1 MRHRAFRTAVAEEF
15 GEAHSGVLLRDYW
28 LATLGS
34 TPDDALAR
42 GVSPRDV
49 WDALCSEFDVPESR
63 RHGRGLSDPQEK

>member
-28 LATLGS
+28 LARLGS
-34 TPDDALAR
+34 TPDEALAR

-49 WDALCSEFDVPESR
+49 WEALCAEFDVPEAR